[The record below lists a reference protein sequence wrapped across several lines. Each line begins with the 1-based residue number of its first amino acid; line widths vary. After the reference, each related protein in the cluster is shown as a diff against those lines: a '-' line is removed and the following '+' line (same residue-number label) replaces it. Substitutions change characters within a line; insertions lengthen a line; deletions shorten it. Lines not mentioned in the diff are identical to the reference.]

1 LLNYSIKINNWNL
14 ICMCSDLKY
23 NIVAY
28 LCLSNSTMQ

>member
-1 LLNYSIKINNWNL
+1 
-14 ICMCSDLKY
+14 MCSDLKY